1 MQVNQAPVRV
11 IRPERGWVGLQLG
24 ELWRYR
30 ELLLFLAWRNVLIR
44 YKQTALGFAWAILQ
58 PALLMVVMTLFFA
71 SFARRA
77 GVPGP
82 LYYYAGLV
90 PWAFFANAVTQSAN
104 SLVGN
109 AHLVAKVYFPRLSAP
124 IAAVLAALVDFA
136 AAFAVLV
143 AMMIGYGIAP
153 DPAAVVVVPGML
165 LLAVVSALGVGLWLS
180 ALNVAYRDVQY
191 VVPFLIQIGL
201 FASLFADTIHSQPWH
216 TLLGLNP
223 MAGVIEGFRWALVGA
238 GNGVS
243 AVAGVSTGVAL
254 LVLGAGAVYFRRSER
269 DFADVI

>member
-1 MQVNQAPVRV
+1 MSESTVQV
-11 IRPERGWVGLQLG
+11 IRPSQGWVGFRFG

-30 ELLLFLAWRNVLIR
+30 ELLFFLAWRNVLIR
-44 YKQTALGFAWAILQ
+44 YKQTVLGFAWAVLQ
-58 PALLMVVMTLFFA
+58 PLLLMVVMTLFFG

-82 LYYYAGLV
+82 IFYYAGLV
-90 PWAFFANAVTQSAN
+90 PWTFFANAVSQASN

-109 AHLVAKVYFPRLSAP
+109 ANLLSKVYFPRLTAP

-143 AMMIGYGIAP
+143 VMMLAYGIAP
-153 DPAAVVVVPGML
+153 RPAAVAVVPGLL
-165 LLAVVSALGVGLWLS
+165 LLALATALGLGLWLS
-180 ALNVAYRDVQY
+180 ALNVSYRDVQY

-201 FASLFADTIHSQPWH
+201 FASLFASNIHREPWR

-223 MAGVIEGFRWALVGA
+223 LAGVVEGFRWALVGS
-238 GNGVS
+238 GNGFSRMAGISVAVS
-243 AVAGVSTGVAL
+243 AL
-254 LVLGAGAVYFRRSER
+254 LLLSGAVYFRRVER
-269 DFADVI
+269 TFADVV